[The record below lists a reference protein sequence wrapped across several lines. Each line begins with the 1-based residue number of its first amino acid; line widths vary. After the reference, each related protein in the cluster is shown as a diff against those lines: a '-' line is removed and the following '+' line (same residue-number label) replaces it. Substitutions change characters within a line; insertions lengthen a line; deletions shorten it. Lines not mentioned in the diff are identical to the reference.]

1 MRVHWNQFGQHAA
14 CSTKHKSKF
23 KNQNL
28 SYQQAQNDDL
38 IDFQIHLQYDSRNL
52 FQTSPK
58 SSNDTYLFN
67 IGHLAQQSHIKLVTI
82 LEFML

>member
-1 MRVHWNQFGQHAA
+1 
-14 CSTKHKSKF
+14 
-23 KNQNL
+23 
-28 SYQQAQNDDL
+28 
-38 IDFQIHLQYDSRNL
+38 L